1 MLIRI
6 AIEDDLTQLA
16 PLFDR
21 YRQSLGQAPALVESG
36 EFLQARL
43 YENDSVIFIAQ
54 LAQDIVGFIQLYPS
68 FSSRLLKPVW
78 YFDDL
83 YVEEAFR
90 HQGIATRLVEKAREL
105 ADETGVMAVRRDYLS
120 GDGFVFIDDWNTR
133 ALFAEQA
140 ANQN

>member
-6 AIEDDLTQLA
+6 AIEDDLNLLT

-21 YRQSLGQAPALVESG
+21 YRQSLGQAPALADSG

-43 YENDSVIFIAQ
+43 HENDSVIFIAQ
-54 LAQDIVGFIQLYPS
+54 VALEIVGFIQLYPS

-90 HQGIATRLVEKAREL
+90 HQGIATRLVEKAKEL
-105 ADETGVMAVRRDYLS
+105 ADETNVMAVRREHLS
-120 GDGFVFIDDWNTR
+120 GDGFIYIDECDTS
-133 ALFAEQA
+133 AVFAEQA
-140 ANQN
+140 ANQY

>member
-16 PLFDR
+16 PLFDC

>member
-6 AIEDDLTQLA
+6 AIEDDLTLLA

-21 YRQSLGQAPALVESG
+21 YRQSLGQTSALSDSG
-36 EFLQARL
+36 DFLQARL
-43 YENDSVIFIAQ
+43 HENDSVIFIAQ
-54 LAQDIVGFIQLYPS
+54 LDQAIVGFIQLYPS

-105 ADETGVMAVRRDYLS
+105 ADETNVMAVRREHLG
-120 GDGFVFIDDWNTR
+120 GDGFIFVDDCDTR

-140 ANQN
+140 VNQS

>member
-6 AIEDDLTQLA
+6 AIEDDLNLLT

-21 YRQSLGQAPALVESG
+21 YRQSLGQVSALADSG

-43 YENDSVIFIAQ
+43 HENDSVIFIAQ
-54 LAQDIVGFIQLYPS
+54 VALEIVGFIQLYPS

-90 HQGIATRLVEKAREL
+90 HQGIATRLVEKAKEL
-105 ADETGVMAVRRDYLS
+105 ADETNVMAVRREHLS
-120 GDGFVFIDDWNTR
+120 GDGFIYIDECDTS
-133 ALFAEQA
+133 AVFAEQA
-140 ANQN
+140 ANQY

>member
-6 AIEDDLTQLA
+6 AIEDDLNLLT

-21 YRQSLGQAPALVESG
+21 YRQSLGQASALADSG

-43 YENDSVIFIAQ
+43 HENDSVIFIAQ
-54 LAQDIVGFIQLYPS
+54 VALEIVGFIQLYPS

-90 HQGIATRLVEKAREL
+90 HQGIATRLVEKAKEL
-105 ADETGVMAVRRDYLS
+105 ADETNVMAVRREHLS
-120 GDGFVFIDDWNTR
+120 GDGFIYIDECDTS
-133 ALFAEQA
+133 AVFAEQA
-140 ANQN
+140 ANQY